1 MQSRSCIL
9 RAIERMGTG
18 LAQGYE
24 GLHIGVGSFPR
35 VVIREN
41 RRSNSMRRVVLLAVL
56 ALALPTAALANII
69 DYETKRTLAL
79 ATATVTGPTPAGH
92 TLTMNSELTGIGNTL
107 GSLGTLT
114 VTSG

>member
-56 ALALPTAALANII
+56 ALALPTAALANICTNA
-69 DYETKRTLAL
+69 DHCVYANSDNVVLRSDERRVGKESRSRS
-79 ATATVTGPTPAGH
+79 TAYH
-92 TLTMNSELTGIGNTL
+92 
-107 GSLGTLT
+107 
-114 VTSG
+114 